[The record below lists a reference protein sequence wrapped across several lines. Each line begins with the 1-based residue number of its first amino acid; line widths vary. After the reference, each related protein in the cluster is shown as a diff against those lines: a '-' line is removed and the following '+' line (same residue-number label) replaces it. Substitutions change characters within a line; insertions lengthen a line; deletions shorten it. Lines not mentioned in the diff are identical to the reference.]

1 MRQASEAIRAV
12 VEPAV
17 AGLGYECVGVEF
29 TGSKRRVL
37 RVYIDAPEGVGI
49 DDCEQVSHQ
58 VSAALDVE
66 DPIRGEY
73 HLEVSSPGLDRPLF
87 SAEQFQRFVGEEI
100 RFRLVVPDEEG
111 RRKFRG
117 RLLAVE
123 GEAIE
128 VEVEG
133 ENRRFDLDTVETA
146 RLVPAE

>member
-1 MRQASEAIRAV
+1 MT
-12 VEPAV
+12 
-17 AGLGYECVGVEF
+17 GLGYECVGVEF

-37 RVYIDAPEGVGI
+37 RIYIDAPEGVGI

-73 HLEVSSPGLDRPLF
+73 HLEVSSPGLERPLF
-87 SAEQFQRFVGEEI
+87 DADQFRRFVGEEI

-117 RLLAVE
+117 RLLSVE
-123 GEAIE
+123 GDTIE
-128 VEVEG
+128 VEIEG
-133 ENRRFDLDTVETA
+133 ETRHFELDTVETA